1 VLSTKASQRGDTPAT
16 ALVVGLLSRLLYAG
30 LILGLIAISAALA
43 VAVVP
48 RFLGYGTVAI
58 NGGSME
64 QSIPAGSLIIARWVP
79 DEQVQVD
86 QVIVAKEPGRSAIAH
101 RVVSLQMDGG
111 NVLVQTKGDAN
122 QTPDPKPY
130 VLPPRVLTP
139 EHVIPYLGYLLLFLK
154 TPLGLTFLV
163 TLPATL
169 LCLHL
174 LRRIWSAGPSA
185 DEPALRGGEHT
196 A

>member
-1 VLSTKASQRGDTPAT
+1 MLSTKASQRRDTPAT

-30 LILGLIAISAALA
+30 LALGLIAISAALA

-58 NGGSME
+58 SGGSME
-64 QSIPAGSLIIARWVP
+64 QSIPTGSLIIARWLP
-79 DEQVQVD
+79 DEQVRVG
-86 QVIVAKEPGRSAIAH
+86 QVIVAKEPGRAAIAH
-101 RVVSLQMDGG
+101 RVVSLQKDGG

-122 QTPDPKPY
+122 PTPDPRPY

-139 EHVIPYLGYLLLFLK
+139 EHVIPYLGYLVLFVK

-163 TLPATL
+163 TLPATA
-169 LCLHL
+169 LCLYL
-174 LRRIWSAGPSA
+174 LRRIWSAGP
-185 DEPALRGGEHT
+185 PANETTLRGGEDV